1 MAFTGQSDMLTPQ
14 ILEDAVRGVFSGKK
28 AFMGSILASSG
39 AVAVRGTMPQ
49 GGASAI
55 GKTIDVPY
63 FGTIPGFVD
72 NNDGDSASPQKIA
85 QTSEQATIA
94 RASLAIETT
103 RWAQGIGA
111 VDPALGDPHDE
122 AAAQVMEQAER
133 KMDSIMIAKFAATA
147 LLRDVYSATLPVYL
161 DHRQVVRARSKF
173 GDEQDGVVAMAI
185 HSMVEADLAEM
196 LDANGRPLLVE
207 TVRQNAQGVDVVD
220 KRFAGVPLLVSD
232 SADLTGSTMGAVT
245 GAGTTPPVATL
256 TGTPLGPWNLVIDC
270 ILGGA
275 HQTATY
281 RFSTDGGNTWSATIT
296 TLAAAAAQPLVD
308 TAVDSLVGKNGATGL
323 SVAFAAGTFNAD
335 NTWTATA
342 NLAAK
347 SLICQRGAG
356 AFWYNAQ
363 AVAPQRD
370 RDILKDSDLLA
381 SHLYHAAI
389 LYRRRRGGTRPGCVA
404 IKHNVRNYVG

>member
-1 MAFTGQSDMLTPQ
+1 
-14 ILEDAVRGVFSGKK
+14 
-28 AFMGSILASSG
+28 
-39 AVAVRGTMPQ
+39 
-49 GGASAI
+49 
-55 GKTIDVPY
+55 
-63 FGTIPGFVD
+63 
-72 NNDGDSASPQKIA
+72 
-85 QTSEQATIA
+85 
-94 RASLAIETT
+94 
-103 RWAQGIGA
+103 
-111 VDPALGDPHDE
+111 
-122 AAAQVMEQAER
+122 
-133 KMDSIMIAKFAATA
+133 
-147 LLRDVYSATLPVYL
+147 
-161 DHRQVVRARSKF
+161 
-173 GDEQDGVVAMAI
+173 
-185 HSMVEADLAEM
+185 
-196 LDANGRPLLVE
+196 
-207 TVRQNAQGVDVVD
+207 
-220 KRFAGVPLLVSD
+220 
-232 SADLTGSTMGAVT
+232 MGAVT